1 MKYRLAILIGALAII
16 ALGIATYVQTADNFT
31 ACASTIGG
39 LVKAFD
45 PASAR
50 ACTNVNVEHYG
61 SIAIMILGGVVVLI
75 GSMAGRKSS

>member
-1 MKYRLAILIGALAII
+1 MKYRLAIVLGALAII
-16 ALGIATYVQTADNFT
+16 AVGIVLYTQTADNFT

-50 ACTNVNVEHYG
+50 ACANVNAEHYA
-61 SIAIMILGGVVVLI
+61 SITMMILGGVAVLI
-75 GSMAGRKSS
+75 GSMSGKRSA

>member
-1 MKYRLAILIGALAII
+1 MKYRFALIIGAIAII
-16 ALGIATYVQTADNFT
+16 AVGIVLYSQTADNFT

-50 ACTNVNVEHYG
+50 ECANVNAEHYG
-61 SIAIMILGGVVVLI
+61 SFAIMILGGVVLLTGAV
-75 GSMAGRKSS
+75 AGKKSA

>member
-1 MKYRLAILIGALAII
+1 MKYRLAVLIGALAII
-16 ALGIATYVQTADNFT
+16 AVGIVVYVQTADNFT

-50 ACTNVNVEHYG
+50 ACANINTEHSG

-75 GSMAGRKSS
+75 GSIAGRKSA

>member
-1 MKYRLAILIGALAII
+1 MKYRLALIIGALAII
-16 ALGIATYVQTADNFT
+16 AVGIVMYSQTADNFT

-50 ACTNVNVEHYG
+50 ACADVTTEHYG
-61 SIAIMILGGVVVLI
+61 SIAMMILGGVVVLI
-75 GSMAGRKSS
+75 GSIAGRNSS